1 MSQFLLAAGIVLVG
15 GPLLAAPPAGVPE
28 KYSLLYEQDLA
39 AADAMKD
46 FTFTDPAAWKFAPDA
61 KTPAMWLFQQSE
73 YKPPHRS
80 PFNFALISGK
90 KFGNAVV
97 QANLCQDG
105 REYPHRDMVVV
116 FGYQNPAQFY
126 YVHIASARDD
136 HANNIFIVNK
146 ADRVKISKTSNDGN
160 KWGAV
165 DQWHTVRV
173 ERTVADGA
181 IKVYFDDLKTP
192 IMTAEDKTFG
202 PGWVGFG
209 SFDDTGK
216 VAKVKVWGDKSE
228 EAVVPKFGK

>member
-1 MSQFLLAAGIVLVG
+1 MFAFFLVA

-28 KYSLLYEQDLA
+28 KYSLLYEQDVA
-39 AADAMKD
+39 TEAGMKD

-61 KTPAMWLFQQSE
+61 TTPAMWLFKQSE

-80 PFNFALISGK
+80 PFNFALIGGK

-97 QANLCQDG
+97 EARMCQDG
-105 REYPHRDMVVV
+105 MEYPHRDMVVV

-126 YVHIASARDD
+126 YVHIASAKDD

-146 ADRVKISKTSNDGN
+146 ADRTKISKTANDGN

-165 DQWHTVRV
+165 DAWHTVRV
-173 ERTVADGA
+173 ERTVGDGA
-181 IKVYFDDLKTP
+181 IKIYFDDLKTP

-216 VAKVKVWGDKSE
+216 VAKVKVWGDKAE
-228 EAVVPKFGK
+228 DVVVPKFGK